1 LSRDYF
7 HAKMLSLTSSNIS
20 VYSFN
25 CRSLKS
31 SITEVRDLYEQID
44 FVCLQE
50 QWLVLTEIF
59 FVSTISKGFLAV
71 GRSAVELQ
79 HDILSGRPY
88 GGTAILYRKPLS
100 KFVTVLYICNPR
112 VSALSLQC
120 SAIWQVS
127 IFIDSI

>member
-1 LSRDYF
+1 MCL
-7 HAKMLSLTSSNIS
+7 
-20 VYSFN
+20 
-25 CRSLKS
+25 LK
-31 SITEVRDLYEQID
+31 
-44 FVCLQE
+44 F
-50 QWLVLTEIF
+50 F

-88 GGTAILYRKPLS
+88 GGTAILYKPLS